1 MTIRIL
7 QVSVLVLFLLG
18 CKDVPYNSYSSD
30 ITTGVNVEEAKKL
43 IKERSDLIIVDVRTP
58 QEWEAGSLPGTIN
71 IDVKAN
77 DFESQIKKLDSSDT
91 YLVHCRS
98 GARSTKAVKVMEEQG
113 FKNIYHLDGGF
124 LAWTKK

>member
-1 MTIRIL
+1 MTTRIL
-7 QVSVLVLFLLG
+7 QFTVLMLFLLG

-43 IKERSDLIIVDVRTP
+43 IEEHSDLIIVDVRTP
-58 QEWEAGSLPGTIN
+58 KEWEAGSLPGTIN

-77 DFESQIKKLDSSDT
+77 DFESQIKKLDTSET
-91 YLVHCRS
+91 FLVHCRS
-98 GARSTKAVKVMEEQG
+98 GARSSKAVKIMEDQG